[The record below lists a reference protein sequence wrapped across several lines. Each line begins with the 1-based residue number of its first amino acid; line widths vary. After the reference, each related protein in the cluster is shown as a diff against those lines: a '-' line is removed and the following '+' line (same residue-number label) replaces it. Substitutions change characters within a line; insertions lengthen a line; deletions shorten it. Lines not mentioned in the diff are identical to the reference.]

1 MLMEDSTEGP
11 LETSDSPSVMI
22 PEEEPIFS
30 STGATLQLPKDA
42 PRDPRMH
49 VALLFILVAGIFGVI
64 NGLDFIDGDRGLV
77 TDRGFIYSQTQT
89 ASFIS
94 QSSPGSAILTGTLTL
109 HDGSPGSNFTIEVVT
124 TVVENGTQ
132 RITRPSNVTDAEG
145 RFRLEGLN
153 PGLMTMFVV
162 NNTHDSEGMT
172 HRIILS
178 PGALFEPYGFTH
190 LEVDYESPAT
200 FDAVEEENNGL
211 TRWIDLSEE
220 QRGRE
225 LYYLTEET
233 AYDIVGAI
241 FFGIGLIAIILAIM
255 GWKAKSALLLRTA
268 GGLVFFSQ
276 GHFYSACCLG
286 MLAMI
291 STYGLNVS
299 DG

>member
-1 MLMEDSTEGP
+1 MEGRTEEP
-11 LETSDSPSVMI
+11 TLASESQKVMI

-49 VALLFILVAGIFGVI
+49 VALLFIVVAGLFGVI
-64 NGLDFIDGDRGLV
+64 NGLDFIDGDQGLV

-109 HDGSPGSNFTIEVVT
+109 HDGSPASNFTIEVVT
-124 TVVENGTQ
+124 KVTENGTQ
-132 RITRPSNVTDAEG
+132 RITRPSNVTDADG

-162 NNTHDSEGMT
+162 NNSHDSEGMT

-190 LEVDYESPAT
+190 LDVDYASPEA
-200 FDAVEEENNGL
+200 FDIVEEENNGL
-211 TRWIDLSEE
+211 MRWIDLSEE

-225 LYYLTEET
+225 LYDPT
-233 AYDIVGAI
+233 AAAVYDIVGAI
-241 FFGIGLIAIILAIM
+241 FFGIALIAIILGVI
-255 GWKAKSALLLRTA
+255 GWRAKSALLLRTA

-291 STYGLNVS
+291 STYGLNIS

>member
-1 MLMEDSTEGP
+1 MEGRTEELSVDSK
-11 LETSDSPSVMI
+11 SQKVMI

-49 VALLFILVAGIFGVI
+49 VALLFIVVAGLFGVI
-64 NGLDFIDGDRGLV
+64 NGLDFIDGDKGLV

-109 HDGSPGSNFTIEVVT
+109 HDGSPASNFTIEVVT
-124 TVVENGTQ
+124 KVTENGTQ
-132 RITRPSNVTDAEG
+132 RITRPSNVTDADG

-162 NNTHDSEGMT
+162 NNSHDSEGMT

-190 LEVDYESPAT
+190 LDVDYASPEA
-200 FDAVEEENNGL
+200 FDIVEEENNGL
-211 TRWIDLSEE
+211 MRWIDLSEE

-225 LYYLTEET
+225 LYDPT
-233 AYDIVGAI
+233 AAAVYDIVGAI
-241 FFGIGLIAIILAIM
+241 FFGIGLIAIVLGGNRLEGKECITIENCRWACFFQPRPFLF
-255 GWKAKSALLLRTA
+255 SLLLGHA
-268 GGLVFFSQ
+268 CDDFDIWSQ
-276 GHFYSACCLG
+276 HQ
-286 MLAMI
+286 
-291 STYGLNVS
+291 
-299 DG
+299 